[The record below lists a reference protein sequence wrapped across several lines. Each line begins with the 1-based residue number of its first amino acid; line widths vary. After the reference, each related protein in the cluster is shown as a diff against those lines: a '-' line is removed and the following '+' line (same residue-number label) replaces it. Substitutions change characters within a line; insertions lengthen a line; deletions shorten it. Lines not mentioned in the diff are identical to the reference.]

1 MILQSSSFFAGHVA
15 SAASPVLIPATN
27 CGEGLSCAW
36 RRSDLRARLHMQRTL
51 ADNQGNRSKEGTGRD
66 DVHRIA
72 DLACTAD
79 ATSSI
84 PATRERSNTGVQGR
98 FPLPAWPRRK
108 SGRNPVA
115 DLCCHLGAPAGI
127 YETARRVSARTEA
140 LASTPCKPSGQVRS
154 QVSDAK
160 IQLRPLERRRAKS
173 LDRG

>member
-36 RRSDLRARLHMQRTL
+36 RRSDPRARLHMQRTL

-66 DVHRIA
+66 DVHRIT

-79 ATSSI
+79 ATSPI
-84 PATRERSNTGVQGR
+84 PATRERSNTGVQER
-98 FPLPAWPRRK
+98 FPLPAWPRWK

-115 DLCCHLGAPAGI
+115 DLRPKSTKQRDVYQRG
-127 YETARRVSARTEA
+127 RRLWLRPVANLRGKSAAMCLT
-140 LASTPCKPSGQVRS
+140 Q
-154 QVSDAK
+154 K

-173 LDRG
+173 LDRD